1 MSGVDGTRVTNR
13 SSYSR
18 DGRTP
23 GVYYPADPQPP
34 PRSHHSASTR
44 TRKEA
49 WSGLVTRVVTS
60 LRRPLPRVRRYL
72 ALLTGSSTS
81 AASTTVAS
89 NTTTMSG
96 AKKNPPAPA
105 LHKVIMVGSGGV
117 GKSALTL
124 QFMYD
129 EFVEDYEPTKAD
141 SYRKKVVLDGEE
153 VQIDILDTAGQEDY
167 AAIRDNYFRSGEGF
181 LCVFS
186 ITEDDS
192 FQATQEFREQIL
204 RVKNDEHIPFLLV
217 GNKADLTERRKV
229 SEAEAKNRAS
239 QWGVPYVETSAKT
252 RANVDKV
259 FYDLMREIRSR
270 KLEDNKNTNGKGKDP
285 GKRKKHKCCI
295 L

>member
-1 MSGVDGTRVTNR
+1 MSKK
-13 SSYSR
+13 
-18 DGRTP
+18 
-23 GVYYPADPQPP
+23 PAN
-34 PRSHHSASTR
+34 
-44 TRKEA
+44 
-49 WSGLVTRVVTS
+49 G
-60 LRRPLPRVRRYL
+60 
-72 ALLTGSSTS
+72 
-81 AASTTVAS
+81 
-89 NTTTMSG
+89 
-96 AKKNPPAPA
+96 PA

-186 ITEDDS
+186 ITDDES

-204 RVKNDEHIPFLLV
+204 RVKNDESIPFLLV
-217 GNKADLTERRKV
+217 GNKCDLNDKRKVPLTECKL
-229 SEAEAKNRAS
+229 RAQ

-252 RANVDKV
+252 RENVDKV
-259 FYDLMREIRSR
+259 FFDLMREIRSR
-270 KLEDNKNTNGKGKDP
+270 KTEDSKTTSGRAKDKC
-285 GKRKKHKCCI
+285 KRRKLKT
-295 L
+295 

>member
-1 MSGVDGTRVTNR
+1 MFSYSGVDGTWVTNR

-23 GVYYPADPQPP
+23 GVYYPADPPPP
-34 PRSHHSASTR
+34 PRSHHSAGSR

-60 LRRPLPRVRRYL
+60 LRRPIPRVRRYL

-81 AASTTVAS
+81 AASTTTSTTA
-89 NTTTMSG
+89 NTTNTTAMSG

-129 EFVEDYEPTKAD
+129 EVSVGITCSQSLTGIIFFPSATVPYRPTVPKLYIIGVYLWWLYMCNIPIWFGSCIYFHLRLQFVEDYEPTKAD

-167 AAIRDNYFRSGEGF
+167 AAIRDNYFR
-181 LCVFS
+181 
-186 ITEDDS
+186 
-192 FQATQEFREQIL
+192 
-204 RVKNDEHIPFLLV
+204 
-217 GNKADLTERRKV
+217 
-229 SEAEAKNRAS
+229 
-239 QWGVPYVETSAKT
+239 
-252 RANVDKV
+252 
-259 FYDLMREIRSR
+259 
-270 KLEDNKNTNGKGKDP
+270 
-285 GKRKKHKCCI
+285 
-295 L
+295 